1 MVQQTMEMENARER
15 RRRRSIS
22 CCILLA
28 STSRRRYLRAKKQRV
43 FTLEVLGQSQWRFF
57 FLFYLLQILRW

>member
-1 MVQQTMEMENARER
+1 MVRQTTGKKKKE
-15 RRRRSIS
+15 RRSIS

-43 FTLEVLGQSQWRFF
+43 FTLEILGQSQWRFF
-57 FLFYLLQILRW
+57 FLFFYLLQILRW